1 MVLDALTSC
10 GVQVVGIFDH
20 RQTGELMRVPYL
32 GSYDSGIFSDALLII
47 SIGNNQ
53 TRYML
58 AKDIRHAFG
67 RVIHNTARVAN
78 GAEIQA
84 GAMILHGSIIQTASV
99 IENHAIINSGAIVEH
114 DCRVCRFA
122 HVAPGAILCGN
133 AEVGE
138 GALIGAGSVI
148 LPGISVGEWSVIGSG
163 SVVTRSI
170 PASVVA
176 FGNPA
181 RVVKQLR
188 HEKK

>member
-1 MVLDALTSC
+1 MVIDALTSC

-20 RQTGELMRVPYL
+20 ARKGELMKIPFL
-32 GSYDSGIFSDALLII
+32 GAYDSNIFSDALLII
-47 SIGNNQ
+47 SIGDNQ

-58 AKDIRHAFG
+58 AKDIRHTFG
-67 RVIHNTARVAN
+67 RVIHNTAMVAN
-78 GAEIQA
+78 GAAIQT

-114 DCRVCRFA
+114 DCRVGRFA

-133 AEVGE
+133 AVVGE

-148 LPGISVGEWSVIGSG
+148 LPGISVGEWTIIGSG
-163 SVVTRSI
+163 SVVTRPV
-170 PASVVA
+170 PAGVVA
-176 FGNPA
+176 LGNPA